1 MKALVFTEYGTA
13 GVLKY
18 KEVAKPIPA
27 ADEVLVKVYAASIN
41 SWDWELLQGIPF
53 ANRLMA
59 GLSKPTK
66 IRIPGCDIAGQ
77 VEAVGENVKQ
87 FKPGDDVF
95 GDLSG
100 GSWGGF
106 AEFTCARE
114 NELAF
119 KLRSMT
125 FEQAAA
131 IPQAGLLA
139 LQALRKGKIQSG
151 QKVLI
156 NGASGGSGTFAL
168 QIARTYGAEVT
179 GVCSTKKMD
188 FVSSLGAEHV
198 IDYSREDFTKNGK
211 HYDMIIDAQGFHSLR
226 DYQRALSPQGIYI
239 IFGGSLSLIFR
250 VLWLG
255 PLISRISKKKMRLL
269 LHKPNIKDLDS
280 MSTLFEEG
288 KVIPVIDKSFS
299 LEHGTDAMRYYGAG
313 NAKGK
318 VVINIVSE

>member
-1 MKALVFTEYGTA
+1 
-13 GVLKY
+13 
-18 KEVAKPIPA
+18 
-27 ADEVLVKVYAASIN
+27 
-41 SWDWELLQGIPF
+41 
-53 ANRLMA
+53 LMA

-106 AEFTCARE
+106 AQFTCARE

-198 IDYSREDFTKNGK
+198 IDYCREDFTTNGK

-269 LHKPNIKDLDS
+269 LHKPSVKDLDC
-280 MSTLFEEG
+280 MSALFEEG
-288 KVIPVIDKSFS
+288 KVIPVVDKSFS
-299 LEHGTDAMRYYGAG
+299 LEHGADAMRYYGEG

-318 VVINIVSE
+318 VVINMVSE